1 MQHSKEYLKTF
12 GHQSGSDAPS
22 SGWESRVY
30 KQSLIEVLID
40 PSKGDVTKSY
50 INRMRVANL
59 ISFVELNADIS
70 TFTVEDF
77 IAMYEH
83 EFKEQAPGKS
93 TIEECL
99 RCSNYRISADKSVK
113 KRK

>member
-1 MQHSKEYLKTF
+1 MNRHSKEYLKTF
-12 GHQSGSDAPS
+12 PQPVS
-22 SGWESRVY
+22 SSRVY

-59 ISFVELNADIS
+59 IGFVELNADIQ
-70 TFTVEDF
+70 TFTIDDF

-93 TIEECL
+93 TIEDCL
-99 RCSNYRISADKSVK
+99 RCCN
-113 KRK
+113 